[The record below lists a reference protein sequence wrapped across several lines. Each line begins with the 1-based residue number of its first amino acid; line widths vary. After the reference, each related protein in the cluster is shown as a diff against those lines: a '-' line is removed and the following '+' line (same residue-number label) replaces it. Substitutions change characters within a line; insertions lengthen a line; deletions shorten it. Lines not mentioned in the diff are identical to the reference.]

1 LLSTRIYRRRFL
13 DPSSLGNVRFSLPQQ
28 HLASG
33 SQKRDWGTMHI
44 TSTCVLLFAVALS
57 ALSVKAQTTE
67 PLTASPGV
75 LAQAIEKPKRARV
88 APAPSSAVSGEQSVV
103 SRVNNW
109 TVGIAGGL
117 LEGTFIRF
125 AAELA
130 KALDDGEN
138 MRILPV
144 VTFGAAENVNDLLYL
159 KGIDVSI
166 THADVFDEFRK
177 NGKAANVE
185 RRVNYISQMYVG
197 ELHVFARPEIKT
209 LKDLEGKRVGFNTK
223 GAGPTIT
230 GPILFERLGIK
241 VEPVYINNSIAIEKM
256 KTGEIAA
263 ILHTVGKPNDL
274 FTKLKPEP
282 GFHFLQ
288 VDYTDKFSD
297 YYVPS
302 TLGHEDYPN
311 LFKAGEKIETLG
323 IPVVLAVY
331 NWPREH
337 DRFRRVERFIQYY
350 FSRFETLKQ
359 PPFHAKWRD
368 INLAAKVPGW
378 SRYWVADEML
388 AKVTSGLPPTPASG
402 AAPVDINIA
411 RAQAAQVAPGN
422 KEEQE
427 KLFQRFLEWTKSQQK
442 Q

>member
-1 LLSTRIYRRRFL
+1 MHLFRIGL
-13 DPSSLGNVRFSLPQQ
+13 
-28 HLASG
+28 LASIG
-33 SQKRDWGTMHI
+33 LLLAPA
-44 TSTCVLLFAVALS
+44 TCF
-57 ALSVKAQTTE
+57 
-67 PLTASPGV
+67 
-75 LAQAIEKPKRARV
+75 AQAEGQIVIAQAAEKSKRARL
-88 APAPSSAVSGEQSVV
+88 APSAAAAGEHDAV
-103 SRVNNW
+103 SRVNSW
-109 TVGIAGGL
+109 TIGLAGGL

-130 KALDDGEN
+130 KVLDDGEN
-138 MRILPV
+138 FRVLPV
-144 VTFGAAENVNDLLYL
+144 VTYGAAENVNDLLYL

-166 THADVFDEFRK
+166 THADVFDEFKR
-177 NGKAANVE
+177 NGKASNVD

-197 ELHVFARPEIKT
+197 ELHVYARPEIKT
-209 LKDLEGKRVGFNTK
+209 LHDLEGKKVGFHTK

-241 VEPVYINNSIAIEKM
+241 VEPVFINNAIALEKM

-274 FTKLKPEP
+274 FSKLKQEE
-282 GFHFLQ
+282 GFHFMQ
-288 VDYTDKFSD
+288 VEYTDKFAD

-302 TLGHEDYPN
+302 TLGHDDYPN
-311 LFKAGEKIETLG
+311 LFKPGEKVETLG

-350 FSRFETLKQ
+350 FNRFERLKQ
-359 PPFHAKWRD
+359 PPFHAKWKE

-378 SRYWVADEML
+378 SRYWVAEELL
-388 AKVTSGLPPTPASG
+388 AKTASGTTAPASTPS
-402 AAPVDINIA
+402 APSAPSAVDVNLA
-411 RAQAAQVAPGN
+411 RAQAAQAAPGN
-422 KEEQE
+422 KDEQE
-427 KLFQRFLEWTKSQQK
+427 RLFQRFMEWTKSQQR

>member
-1 LLSTRIYRRRFL
+1 MPIFRVCAFTIASLLL
-13 DPSSLGNVRFSLPQQ
+13 LPQV
-28 HLASG
+28 G
-33 SQKRDWGTMHI
+33 I
-44 TSTCVLLFAVALS
+44 
-57 ALSVKAQTTE
+57 AQE
-67 PLTASPGV
+67 GGQPFLV
-75 LAQAIEKPKRARV
+75 AQANDKAKRTGRIT
-88 APAPSSAVSGEQSVV
+88 PSSAATGETDTV

-109 TVGIAGGL
+109 TVGLAGGL

-130 KALDDGEN
+130 KVLDDGEN
-138 MRILPV
+138 LRVLPV
-144 VTFGAAENVNDLLYL
+144 VTYGAAENVNDLLYL

-166 THADVFDEFRK
+166 THADVFDEFRRT
-177 NGKAANVE
+177 GKAANVD
-185 RRVNYISQMYVG
+185 RRVNYISQMYIG
-197 ELHVFARPEIKT
+197 ELHVYARPEIKK
-209 LKDLEGKRVGFNTK
+209 LQDLDGKKVGFHTK

-241 VEPVYINNSIAIEKM
+241 VEPVFVNNAIALEQM

-274 FTKLKPEP
+274 FSKLKREP

-288 VDYTDKFSD
+288 VDYTDKFAD

-311 LFKAGEKIETLG
+311 LFSPGEKVETLG
-323 IPVVLAVY
+323 VPVVLAVY
-331 NWPREH
+331 NWPRDN

-350 FSRFETLKQ
+350 FDRFERLKK
-359 PPFHAKWRD
+359 PPFHAKWKE

-378 SRYWVADEML
+378 NRYWVAEELLARTASSTTATAASTVDE
-388 AKVTSGLPPTPASG
+388 SF
-402 AAPVDINIA
+402 A
-411 RAQAAQVAPGN
+411 RAQAAQAAPGN

-427 KLFQRFLEWTKSQQK
+427 RLFQRFMEWSKRQK
-442 Q
+442 KQ